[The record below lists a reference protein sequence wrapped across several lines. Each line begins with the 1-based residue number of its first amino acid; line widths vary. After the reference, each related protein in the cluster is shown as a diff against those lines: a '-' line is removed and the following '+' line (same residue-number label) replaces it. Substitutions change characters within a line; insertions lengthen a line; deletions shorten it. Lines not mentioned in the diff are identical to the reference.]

1 METFKTIDECF
12 YLIQNGAN
20 IKQGQINGGYPITR
34 IETISNDKFNRDKV
48 GYAGIFE
55 LGKYASYVLEDGDLL
70 MSHINS
76 PQYLGRT
83 VLYKKKDS
91 EIIIHGMNLLRLK
104 ANVEIINPAFAR
116 YLFYSVPFRRQIAKI
131 TKKSVNQA
139 SFSINDLKKISIVIP
154 SLSVQEKIVKKLN
167 SAISVKNY
175 YERQIE
181 LLDELVKARFVEMF
195 GNPANNPYNFSKM
208 KLGKICDV
216 RDGTHDSPKYQT
228 VGYPLIT
235 SKNLTSGEIDFSNC
249 NYIKEED
256 YKKIN
261 LRSEVTRGDIIM
273 PMIGTIGNP
282 IIVNTDI
289 RFAIKNVALIKFNNN
304 TLQNIYVKYFL
315 GSDYFDFS
323 VLRNIRG
330 GTQKFIALK
339 DLRDL
344 DILVPPLE
352 LQNQFASF
360 VQEVDKSRSRIQ
372 KSLEASQEL
381 FDSLMQ
387 EYFG

>member
-1 METFKTIDECF
+1 
-12 YLIQNGAN
+12 
-20 IKQGQINGGYPITR
+20 
-34 IETISNDKFNRDKV
+34 
-48 GYAGIFE
+48 
-55 LGKYASYVLEDGDLL
+55 
-70 MSHINS
+70 
-76 PQYLGRT
+76 
-83 VLYKKKDS
+83 
-91 EIIIHGMNLLRLK
+91 
-104 ANVEIINPAFAR
+104 
-116 YLFYSVPFRRQIAKI
+116 
-131 TKKSVNQA
+131 
-139 SFSINDLKKISIVIP
+139 
-154 SLSVQEKIVKKLN
+154 
-167 SAISVKNY
+167 
-175 YERQIE
+175 
-181 LLDELVKARFVEMF
+181 
-195 GNPANNPYNFSKM
+195 M

-360 VQEVDKSRSRIQ
+360 VKEIDKSRLR
-372 KSLEASQEL
+372 EL
-381 FDSLMQ
+381 LVIKHIKLLLSDSWLIF
-387 EYFG
+387 Y

>member
-289 RFAIKNVALIKFNNN
+289 RFAIKNVALIKFNKN

-360 VQEVDKSRSRIQ
+360 VQEIDKSRLLSNHSLFLI
-372 KSLEASQEL
+372 KSLI
-381 FDSLMQ
+381 F
-387 EYFG
+387 

>member
-1 METFKTIDECF
+1 MGRCKLEEFISYEQPTKYIVDSNQYDDSYKIPVLTAGKSFILGYTDEK
-12 YLIQNGAN
+12 NN
-20 IKQGQINGGYPITR
+20 IFDNLPVI
-34 IETISNDKFNRDKV
+34 
-48 GYAGIFE
+48 IF
-55 LGKYASYVLEDGDLL
+55 DDF
-70 MSHINS
+70 
-76 PQYLGRT
+76 T
-83 VLYKKKDS
+83 
-91 EIIIHGMNLLRLK
+91 
-104 ANVEIINPAFAR
+104 
-116 YLFYSVPFRRQIAKI
+116 
-131 TKKSVNQA
+131 T
-139 SFSINDLKKISIVIP
+139 
-154 SLSVQEKIVKKLN
+154 SVQFVDFPFKVKSSAMKLLKNTEQADIKYCYYLLKFLQHTPENHKRQWLSATSQNIVELPIIEKQKNIVRKLDKILEVIDN
-167 SAISVKNY
+167 QNK
-175 YERQIE
+175 QLE
-181 LLDELVKARFVEMF
+181 LLDEAIKARFVEMF
-195 GNPANNPYNFSKM
+195 GNPENNLYNFSKM

-360 VQEVDKSRSRIQ
+360 VKEIDKSRLLNNHSLLLL
-372 KSLEASQEL
+372 KSII
-381 FDSLMQ
+381 F
-387 EYFG
+387 

>member
-1 METFKTIDECF
+1 MITKIGDVCSF
-12 YLIQNGAN
+12 
-20 IKQGQINGGYPITR
+20 INGDRSKNYPSSTEFIESGIPFINAGHIENQR
-34 IETISNDKFNRDKV
+34 ISFDNMNYISEKKYNSLKSGKV
-48 GYAGIFE
+48 KIGDVLFCLRGS
-55 LGKYASYVLEDGDLL
+55 LGKNAVIDFENDAAIASSLVIIRPNQSLIKSEYISIYFNSLL
-70 MSHINS
+70 FKNKLMKLNNGSSQPNLSAASIKS
-76 PQYLGRT
+76 IEISVPDM
-83 VLYKKKDS
+83 KKQ
-91 EIIIHGMNLLRLK
+91 N
-104 ANVEIINPAFAR
+104 EIINK
-116 YLFYSVPFRRQIAKI
+116 LLV
-131 TKKSVNQA
+131 TKELIDKQMEE
-139 SFSINDLKKISIVIP
+139 L
-154 SLSVQEKIVKKLN
+154 
-167 SAISVKNY
+167 
-175 YERQIE
+175 E
-181 LLDELVKARFVEMF
+181 LLNELVRARFVEMF
-195 GNPANNPYNFSKM
+195 GNPENNPYNFSKM

-304 TLQNIYVKYFL
+304 KLQNIYVKYFL

-360 VQEVDKSRSRIQ
+360 VQEIDKSRSRIQ

>member
-104 ANVEIINPAFAR
+104 ANVEIINPGFAR

-139 SFSINDLKKISIVIP
+139 SFSINDLKKVSIVIP

-167 SAISVKNY
+167 SAISVRNY

-195 GNPANNPYNFSKM
+195 GDPVSNSKDLPVQKMNNVAPICQYDGSFEESVWILNLDMVESQTGRIINYNIVSKDEIGGSVCTFDENNVLYSKLRPYLNKVVIPD
-208 KLGKICDV
+208 GKGYATSELVPLRPD
-216 RDGTHDSPKYQT
+216 PKIINRIYLA
-228 VGYPLIT
+228 YL
-235 SKNLTSGEIDFSNC
+235 LRSNEFVEM
-249 NYIKEED
+249 IKE
-256 YKKIN
+256 KVAGAK
-261 LRSEVTRGDIIM
+261 M
-273 PMIGTIGNP
+273 PRVSMS
-282 IIVNTDI
+282 DF
-289 RFAIKNVALIKFNNN
+289 REFNVP
-304 TLQNIYVKYFL
+304 
-315 GSDYFDFS
+315 
-323 VLRNIRG
+323 
-330 GTQKFIALK
+330 
-339 DLRDL
+339 
-344 DILVPPLE
+344 VPPLE

-360 VQEVDKSRSRIQ
+360 VEEIDKSRSRIQ
-372 KSLEASQEL
+372 KSLETSQEL

>member
-1 METFKTIDECF
+1 MSRYKLEEFISYEQPAKYIVDSDQYDDSYEIPVLTAGKSFILGYTDEKNNLF
-12 YLIQNGAN
+12 DDLPVI
-20 IKQGQINGGYPITR
+20 
-34 IETISNDKFNRDKV
+34 
-48 GYAGIFE
+48 IF
-55 LGKYASYVLEDGDLL
+55 DDF
-70 MSHINS
+70 
-76 PQYLGRT
+76 T
-83 VLYKKKDS
+83 
-91 EIIIHGMNLLRLK
+91 
-104 ANVEIINPAFAR
+104 
-116 YLFYSVPFRRQIAKI
+116 
-131 TKKSVNQA
+131 T
-139 SFSINDLKKISIVIP
+139 
-154 SLSVQEKIVKKLN
+154 SVQFVDFPFKVKSSAMKLLKNTEQADIKYCYYLLKFLQHTPENHKRQWLSATSQNTVELPTIEEQKNIVKKLDKILEVIDN
-167 SAISVKNY
+167 QNK
-175 YERQIE
+175 QLE
-181 LLDELVKARFVEMF
+181 LLDEAIKARFVEMF
-195 GNPANNPYNFSKM
+195 GNPENNPYNFSKM

-304 TLQNIYVKYFL
+304 KLQNIYVKYFL

-360 VQEVDKSRSRIQ
+360 VQEIDKSRLLNNHSLLLL
-372 KSLEASQEL
+372 KSIT
-381 FDSLMQ
+381 F
-387 EYFG
+387 

>member
-289 RFAIKNVALIKFNNN
+289 RFAIKNVALIKFNKN

-360 VQEVDKSRSRIQ
+360 VQEIDKSRSRIQ

>member
-195 GNPANNPYNFSKM
+195 GNPANNSYNFSKM

-360 VQEVDKSRSRIQ
+360 VQEVDKSRLLSNHSQFLI
-372 KSLEASQEL
+372 KSII
-381 FDSLMQ
+381 F
-387 EYFG
+387 

>member
-104 ANVEIINPAFAR
+104 ANVEIINPGFAR

-139 SFSINDLKKISIVIP
+139 SFSINDLKKVSIVIP

-167 SAISVKNY
+167 SAISVRNY

-360 VQEVDKSRSRIQ
+360 VKEIDKSRLR
-372 KSLEASQEL
+372 EL
-381 FDSLMQ
+381 LVIKHIKLLLSDSWLIF
-387 EYFG
+387 Y

>member
-104 ANVEIINPAFAR
+104 ANVEIINPGFAR

-139 SFSINDLKKISIVIP
+139 SFSINDLKKVSIVIP

-167 SAISVKNY
+167 SAISVRNY
-175 YERQIE
+175 YEKQIE

-195 GNPANNPYNFSKM
+195 GNPVNNPYNFSKM

-360 VQEVDKSRSRIQ
+360 VEEIDKSRLLSNHSLFLI
-372 KSLEASQEL
+372 KSII
-381 FDSLMQ
+381 F
-387 EYFG
+387 

>member
-1 METFKTIDECF
+1 MSRCKLEEFISYEQPSKYIVDSDQYDDSFEIPVLTAGKSFILGYTDETNNIFDNLPVIIFDDFTTSVQFVDFPFKVKSSAMKLLKNTEQADIKYCYYLLKFLQHTPENHKRQWLSATSQNIVELPTIE
-12 YLIQNGAN
+12 
-20 IKQGQINGGYPITR
+20 KQ
-34 IETISNDKFNRDKV
+34 K
-48 GYAGIFE
+48 
-55 LGKYASYVLEDGDLL
+55 
-70 MSHINS
+70 
-76 PQYLGRT
+76 
-83 VLYKKKDS
+83 
-91 EIIIHGMNLLRLK
+91 
-104 ANVEIINPAFAR
+104 
-116 YLFYSVPFRRQIAKI
+116 
-131 TKKSVNQA
+131 
-139 SFSINDLKKISIVIP
+139 SIVRK
-154 SLSVQEKIVKKLN
+154 LDKILEVIDNQNKQLK
-167 SAISVKNY
+167 
-175 YERQIE
+175 
-181 LLDELVKARFVEMF
+181 LLDEAIKARFVEMF
-195 GNPANNPYNFSKM
+195 GNPVNNPYNFSKM

-360 VQEVDKSRSRIQ
+360 VQEIDKSRSRIQ

>member
-1 METFKTIDECF
+1 MSRYKLEEFISYEQPAKYIVDSNQYDDSYEIPVLTAGKSFILGYTDEKNNLF
-12 YLIQNGAN
+12 DDLPVI
-20 IKQGQINGGYPITR
+20 
-34 IETISNDKFNRDKV
+34 
-48 GYAGIFE
+48 IF
-55 LGKYASYVLEDGDLL
+55 DDF
-70 MSHINS
+70 
-76 PQYLGRT
+76 T
-83 VLYKKKDS
+83 
-91 EIIIHGMNLLRLK
+91 
-104 ANVEIINPAFAR
+104 
-116 YLFYSVPFRRQIAKI
+116 
-131 TKKSVNQA
+131 T
-139 SFSINDLKKISIVIP
+139 
-154 SLSVQEKIVKKLN
+154 SVQFVDFPFKVKSSAMKLLKNTEQADIKYCYYLLKFLQHTPENHKRQWLSATSQNTVELPTIEEQKNIVKKLDKILEVIDN
-167 SAISVKNY
+167 QNK
-175 YERQIE
+175 QLE
-181 LLDELVKARFVEMF
+181 LLDEAIKARFVEMF

-352 LQNQFASF
+352 LQNQFTSF
-360 VQEVDKSRSRIQ
+360 VQEIDKSRLLNNH
-372 KSLEASQEL
+372 SLFL
-381 FDSLMQ
+381 IKFIT
-387 EYFG
+387 F

>member
-34 IETISNDKFNRDKV
+34 IETISNDRFNRDKV

-104 ANVEIINPAFAR
+104 ANVEIINPGFAR

-195 GNPANNPYNFSKM
+195 GDPRINPMNFNKSELKDTCDIITGNTPSRKNEEYYGDYIEWIKTDNIVVNKLNPTYAKESLSKEGMDVGRTVEKNCILMACIAGSISSIGRVCVTDRKVAFNQQINAIVPKKYNCMFLYVLM
-208 KLGKICDV
+208 QV
-216 RDGTHDSPKYQT
+216 
-228 VGYPLIT
+228 
-235 SKNLTSGEIDFSNC
+235 SKNYLMDG
-249 NYIKEED
+249 
-256 YKKIN
+256 IN
-261 LRSEVTRGDIIM
+261 M
-273 PMIGTIGNP
+273 
-282 IIVNTDI
+282 
-289 RFAIKNVALIKFNNN
+289 
-304 TLQNIYVKYFL
+304 
-315 GSDYFDFS
+315 
-323 VLRNIRG
+323 
-330 GTQKFIALK
+330 ALK
-339 DLRDL
+339 G
-344 DILVPPLE
+344 ILSKSRLEKKQFIVPPLE

-360 VQEVDKSRSRIQ
+360 VEEIDKSRLLSNHSLFLT
-372 KSLEASQEL
+372 KSII
-381 FDSLMQ
+381 F
-387 EYFG
+387 